1 MDIKEIEKLVELI
14 DNSSIDEIEITDGEE
29 SLRISRFPKETQVF
43 TGQMPMMQQPM
54 QQQMAAPQTNV
65 QMPSVATTSSA
76 DAAPAELTGKIVRS
90 PMVGTFYRAA
100 SPTSPVFTEVD
111 AQVNVGDV
119 VCIIEAMKMFN
130 QIESE
135 VAGKVVKFLVENGE
149 PVEFDQ
155 PLMILA

>member
-14 DNSSIDEIEITDGEE
+14 DKSSIDEIEITDGEE

-43 TGQMPMMQQPM
+43 TGQMPMMPQM
-54 QQQMAAPQTNV
+54 QAAPAPQANV
-65 QMPSVATTSSA
+65 QMPSVATTA
-76 DAAPAELTGKIVRS
+76 APEAAPAELSGKIVRS

-100 SPTSPVFTEVD
+100 SPTSAAFAEVD
-111 AQVNVGDV
+111 QQINTGDV

-135 VAGKVVKFLVENGE
+135 LSGKVVKFLVENGE

>member
-14 DNSSIDEIEITDGEE
+14 DKSSIDEIEITDGEE
-29 SLRISRFPKETQVF
+29 SLRISRFPKEAP
-43 TGQMPMMQQPM
+43 GMQMMQPMMQPM
-54 QQQMAAPQTNV
+54 QMPQV
-65 QMPSVATTSSA
+65 QMQTQSPAVATT
-76 DAAPAELTGKIVRS
+76 AAEAPKTELSGKVIRS

-100 SPTSPVFTEVD
+100 SPTSDPFTEVG

-135 VAGKVVKFLVENGE
+135 ESGKVVKFLVENGE

>member
-1 MDIKEIEKLVELI
+1 MDIKEIEKLVDLI
-14 DNSSIDEIEITDGEE
+14 NNSSVDEIEITDGEE

-43 TGQMPMMQQPM
+43 TGQMPMMQP
-54 QQQMAAPQTNV
+54 QQMAPQTNV
-65 QMPSVATTSSA
+65 QMPSVATTA
-76 DAAPAELTGKIVRS
+76 APEAAPAELSGKIVRS

-100 SPTSPVFTEVD
+100 SPTSDVFTEVD

-135 VAGKVVKFLVENGE
+135 VSGKVVKFLVENGE

>member
-29 SLRISRFPKETQVF
+29 SLRISRFPKENPVMAQ
-43 TGQMPMMQQPM
+43 QMQMMQPM
-54 QQQMAAPQTNV
+54 QMPQAQV
-65 QMPSVATTSSA
+65 QMPSVATTA
-76 DAAPAELTGKIVRS
+76 AAPAEAAAPELSGKVVRS

-100 SPTSPVFTEVD
+100 SPTSDPFTEVD

-135 VAGKVVKFLVENGE
+135 VSGKVIKFLVENGE

>member
-43 TGQMPMMQQPM
+43 TGQMPMMQP
-54 QQQMAAPQTNV
+54 QMAAPQTNV
-65 QMPSVATTSSA
+65 QMPSVATTASA
-76 DAAPAELTGKIVRS
+76 DAAPAELSGKVVRS

-100 SPTSPVFTEVD
+100 SPTSEVFTEVD
-111 AQVNVGDV
+111 AQVNVGHV

-135 VAGKVVKFLVENGE
+135 VSGKVVKFLVENGE

>member
-14 DNSSIDEIEITDGEE
+14 DKSSIDEIEITDGEE

-43 TGQMPMMQQPM
+43 AGQMPMMQQP
-54 QQQMAAPQTNV
+54 QIAAAPQTNV
-65 QMPSVATTSSA
+65 QMPSVATTA
-76 DAAPAELTGKIVRS
+76 APEAAPAELSGKVVRS

-100 SPTSPVFTEVD
+100 SPTSDAFTEID

-130 QIESE
+130 QIEAE
-135 VAGKVVKFLVENGE
+135 VSGKVVKFLVENGE

>member
-14 DNSSIDEIEITDGEE
+14 DKSSIDEIEITDGEE
-29 SLRISRFPKETQVF
+29 SLRISRFPKEAP
-43 TGQMPMMQQPM
+43 GMQMMQPMMQPM
-54 QQQMAAPQTNV
+54 QMPQV
-65 QMPSVATTSSA
+65 QMQTQSPAVATT
-76 DAAPAELTGKIVRS
+76 AAEAPKAELSGKVIRS

-100 SPTSPVFTEVD
+100 SPTSDPFTEVG

-135 VAGKVVKFLVENGE
+135 ESGKVVKFLVENGE

>member
-14 DNSSIDEIEITDGEE
+14 DQSSIDEIEITDGEE

-43 TGQMPMMQQPM
+43 AGQMPMMQQP
-54 QQQMAAPQTNV
+54 QIAAPQTNV
-65 QMPSVATTSSA
+65 QMPSVATTA
-76 DAAPAELTGKIVRS
+76 APEAAAPAELSGKIVRS

-100 SPTSPVFTEVD
+100 SPTSDPFTEID

-130 QIESE
+130 QIEAELS
-135 VAGKVVKFLVENGE
+135 GKVVKFLVENGE

>member
-14 DNSSIDEIEITDGEE
+14 DKSSIDEIEITDGEE
-29 SLRISRFPKETQVF
+29 SLRISRFPKEAPSM
-43 TGQMPMMQQPM
+43 QMMQPMMQPM
-54 QQQMAAPQTNV
+54 QMPQV
-65 QMPSVATTSSA
+65 QMQTQSPAVATT
-76 DAAPAELTGKIVRS
+76 AAEAPKAELSGKVIRS

-100 SPTSPVFTEVD
+100 SPTSDPFTEVG

-135 VAGKVVKFLVENGE
+135 ESGKVVKFLVENGE

>member
-14 DNSSIDEIEITDGEE
+14 DKSSIDEIEITDGEE

-43 TGQMPMMQQPM
+43 AGQMPMMQP
-54 QQQMAAPQTNV
+54 QMAAPAPQTNV
-65 QMPSVATTSSA
+65 QMPSVATTSA
-76 DAAPAELTGKIVRS
+76 PEAAPAELSGKVVRS

-100 SPTSPVFTEVD
+100 SPTSEVFTEVD

-135 VAGKVVKFLVENGE
+135 VSGKVVKFLVENGE